1 MSDLLGYAASAAVLA
16 TFLMRSMVPLR
27 LVAILS
33 NLLFLSYGYV
43 EHIHPVFLLHIALLP
58 INVARLATQ
67 YRDTIPV
74 RPRENRYLP
83 MLVGRARRI
92 SLFVFGFIAGLLGMR
107 TLFYLATLFYHHCRR
122 GFV

>member
-43 EHIHPVFLLHIALLP
+43 EHIHPVFLLHTALLP

-67 YRDTIPV
+67 YRDTAPV
-74 RPRENRYLP
+74 RPRENRCVTTI
-83 MLVGRARRI
+83 VGRAHQI
-92 SLFVFGFIAGLLGMR
+92 ALFVFGFIAGLLGMR
-107 TLFYLATLFYHHCRR
+107 TLFYLATLFYNHCRR